1 MADSLD
7 LDVKYELIL
16 SDIERGSIKSILN
29 SIANGLGQFINNQSM
44 SLINDLIDVDELDST
59 EKIEK
64 LIESQESKI
73 TEEYNKISPHL
84 DRIKFTE
91 IISDI
96 SSANQLLEKGEE
108 VVICH
113 KTCEDDN
120 VYYLNTKMRVSV
132 APEEMLIKGEH
143 IINTTKDYL
152 DIIKPVNFGDSQWLV
167 RSRTTGKQYLAFM
180 ENKTWLNRYQTGKL
194 PVITAKYCMI
204 AIVKIEA
211 YKTKRKTEIK
221 RAEILKVI
229 SVISSDEAQNELF

>member
-1 MADSLD
+1 MD

-16 SDIERGSIKSILN
+16 SDIEKGSIKSVLD

-44 SLINDLIDVDELDST
+44 NLINDLINIDELDST
-59 EKIEK
+59 EKIEN
-64 LIESQESKI
+64 LIDLQESKI
-73 TEEYNKISPHL
+73 KEESNKISPHL
-84 DRIKFTE
+84 DRVKFAE

-108 VVICH
+108 VVINH
-113 KTCEDDN
+113 KTSGYDN
-120 VYYLNTKMRVSV
+120 IYYLNTKMRVSV

-180 ENKTWLNRYQTGKL
+180 EDKSWLNRYQTGKL

-204 AIVKIEA
+204 AIVKLDA
-211 YKTKRKTEIK
+211 FKTKRKTEIK
-221 RAEILKVI
+221 RAEILKVV
-229 SVISSDEAQNELF
+229 SVISSDEAQNDLF